1 MFINVLQGQHAVEQR
16 TRPEKLM
23 TNFSAVYLYNSLSED
38 CRSTVC
44 PAITL
49 DVSKSVHMVTN
60 VRLSK
65 VFCQKVRWVLLPRYF
80 K

>member
-16 TRPEKLM
+16 TRPGKLM
-23 TNFSAVYLYNSLSED
+23 TNFPAMYLYNSLRED

-44 PAITL
+44 STLTL
-49 DVSKSVHMVTN
+49 DISESVHVITN

-80 K
+80 